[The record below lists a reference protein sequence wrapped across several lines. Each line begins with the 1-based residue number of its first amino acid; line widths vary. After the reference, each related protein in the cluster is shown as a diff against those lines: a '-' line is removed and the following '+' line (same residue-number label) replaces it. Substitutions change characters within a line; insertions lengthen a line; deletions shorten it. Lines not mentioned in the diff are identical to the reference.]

1 MSRCGLLGSVTV
13 IVNGSLE
20 QDTLRERRKVES
32 TVIPTLGTIE
42 PCLVPPLHGSI
53 KGSFYFEDM
62 SFADARPCI
71 SLLPK
76 HHFEHGERERR
87 RERKRRRR
95 EGRRERYVILDI
107 GSFYYSRII
116 LSPAAIPIATKAQ
129 AKALIVVLGLADL
142 GAIFVV
148 LLPPNAVLIQLE
160 AH

>member
-1 MSRCGLLGSVTV
+1 M
-13 IVNGSLE
+13 
-20 QDTLRERRKVES
+20 
-32 TVIPTLGTIE
+32 
-42 PCLVPPLHGSI
+42 PPLHGSI

-76 HHFEHGERERR
+76 HHFEHE
-87 RERKRRRR
+87 RR
-95 EGRRERYVILDI
+95 EGRRERYFILDI

-129 AKALIVVLGLADL
+129 AKALIVVLGLADS

>member
-1 MSRCGLLGSVTV
+1 M
-13 IVNGSLE
+13 
-20 QDTLRERRKVES
+20 
-32 TVIPTLGTIE
+32 
-42 PCLVPPLHGSI
+42 HGSI
-53 KGSFYFEDM
+53 KGRFYFEDM

-76 HHFEHGERERR
+76 HHFEHEGVDSSRQLSLSRLSSISKRCVGARRGRREISRRGRRGRRGGRERERR

-129 AKALIVVLGLADL
+129 AKALIVVLGLADS